1 MRKRKIFIFLSLFIL
16 FISTIFTLKIKISF
30 KKYVDSYFI
39 VSALITSC
47 LLFKLLL
54 EKGLFITL
62 GYSWYKTK
70 MYILPKTQQ
79 KELKN
84 ISFNDYLTHK
94 ESKKSKN
101 LNILIYSS
109 LFHLFLSTIL
119 SLFIYF
125 YINH

>member
-1 MRKRKIFIFLSLFIL
+1 M

-39 VSALITSC
+39 ISALITSC

-54 EKGLFITL
+54 EKGLFNTL

-70 MYILPKTQQ
+70 TYILPKTQK
-79 KELKN
+79 KEQEN
-84 ISFNDYLTHK
+84 ITFDEYMIYK
-94 ESKKSKN
+94 ENKRWKN

-109 LFHLFLSTIL
+109 LFHLFFSTLL

-125 YINH
+125 YNH